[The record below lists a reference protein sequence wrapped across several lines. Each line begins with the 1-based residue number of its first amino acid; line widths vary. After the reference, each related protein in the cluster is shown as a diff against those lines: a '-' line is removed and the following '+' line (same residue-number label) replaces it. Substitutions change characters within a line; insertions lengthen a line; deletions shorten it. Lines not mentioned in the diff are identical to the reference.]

1 MKQIIGR
8 FSNVSVWFVAPLNG
22 ESNSLD
28 ATTVY
33 FRLRIETCNFLMSS
47 HSMGFTPDEPKQIPR
62 QHGDMHF
69 EQASFEGRGFSLFY
83 LLLLAIKSRGE
94 WTSRVMVAIRWQSRE
109 APNFK
114 RIFGAFIK
122 TVFKFSHLSRTGT
135 LIDPPISRLS
145 QANQNPWGLFIN
157 SWHPIRPFN

>member
-8 FSNVSVWFVAPLNG
+8 LSNVSVWFVAPLNG

-69 EQASFEGRGFSLFY
+69 EQASFEGRDFSLSS
-83 LLLLAIKSRGE
+83 ISCC
-94 WTSRVMVAIRWQSRE
+94 WQSNRE
-109 APNFK
+109 ANERLGWWSPFDGSQGRH
-114 RIFGAFIK
+114 RILNE
-122 TVFKFSHLSRTGT
+122 FSGLSSKPFSSSATWTERGV
-135 LIDPPISRLS
+135 IDPFISRLS
-145 QANQNPWGLFIN
+145 QTNHNPWGLFIN